1 MKLFHILRGVV
12 RGLVNSR
19 TFKSFFDWLYPQYL
33 SPVIEGALNAFH
45 QDDEVVLCV
54 FKFLTEMV
62 FNRNNR
68 LRFDTWSIDGL
79 IVFKETAKYVIQLL
93 NLWDCFQNKTIRAD
107 AYNEKWV
114 HLKQICHL
122 FSNVLIGAY
131 VNFAICEYYNDS
143 IFTLFS
149 QTIIKSIVSCDL
161 NELRT
166 YAKVNKRVYNCLL
179 NFFHNHLVLLFTK
192 FETGMIEQILNV
204 LLFAMNDPIFEVQTD
219 AVGALNMF
227 NEFVFEQLAHT

>member
-1 MKLFHILRGVV
+1 M
-12 RGLVNSR
+12 
-19 TFKSFFDWLYPQYL
+19 
-33 SPVIEGALNAFH
+33 
-45 QDDEVVLCV
+45 
-54 FKFLTEMV
+54 
-62 FNRNNR
+62 
-68 LRFDTWSIDGL
+68 
-79 IVFKETAKYVIQLL
+79 
-93 NLWDCFQNKTIRAD
+93 IRAD

-161 NELRT
+161 NELRC

-192 FETGMIEQILNV
+192 FEVGVIE
-204 LLFAMNDPIFEVQTD
+204 
-219 AVGALNMF
+219 
-227 NEFVFEQLAHT
+227 

>member
-19 TFKSFFDWLYPQYL
+19 TFKNFFDWLYPQYL

-93 NLWDCFQNKTIRAD
+93 NLWDCF
-107 AYNEKWV
+107 
-114 HLKQICHL
+114 
-122 FSNVLIGAY
+122 
-131 VNFAICEYYNDS
+131 
-143 IFTLFS
+143 
-149 QTIIKSIVSCDL
+149 
-161 NELRT
+161 
-166 YAKVNKRVYNCLL
+166 
-179 NFFHNHLVLLFTK
+179 
-192 FETGMIEQILNV
+192 
-204 LLFAMNDPIFEVQTD
+204 
-219 AVGALNMF
+219 
-227 NEFVFEQLAHT
+227 